1 MLRVLF
7 GQLSN
12 FIYCIIFEITVYCS
26 QLDEEVVSLK
36 QFTAEVV
43 VEASVRCLNIIQ
55 PGLGLSINLPPSMSA
70 KYKVGSVIAE
80 ACMVSGQCALW
91 LFHCEIPSTQYRL
104 Y

>member
-1 MLRVLF
+1 M
-7 GQLSN
+7 
-12 FIYCIIFEITVYCS
+12 
-26 QLDEEVVSLK
+26 SLK

-80 ACMVSGQCALW
+80 ACMVSGQCGV
-91 LFHCEIPSTQYRL
+91 FMVIPL
-104 Y
+104 